1 MSNNLLESKIQ
12 SMRDTMGGSYL
23 KPSVEKVEKFC
34 EDLKN
39 TPHALDYLTITRGI
53 NNQTIEN
60 FRLGYDK
67 DKDAIS
73 IPVYK
78 RGELI
83 NIRYRFINP
92 EGKQKYTQ
100 EKGCEVWIYNEDGI
114 DKAQEK
120 GAVLVVEGE
129 FDLMS
134 VWQSGLKAVIS
145 PASGKDSYGVW
156 IELLD
161 TIPKVYIAYDND
173 KPGKQASK
181 EMAERIG
188 TDKCFEV
195 SYPDNI
201 KDAND
206 YFKENSISEFRKL
219 ISSARP
225 YFKYKFSGVGDVI
238 ESIRIKKDDIIK
250 LRTIPYVEFEED
262 WLVILSGVSNAGKT
276 SVAMNIANELIG
288 RKIPTLILPFE
299 RGVKTVGK
307 RFIQTRYSK
316 TQHELEAFDDSDWDK
331 LVDDASQIPLY
342 FAMPG
347 RDEIKDIIARA
358 KRIFNTKV
366 VIVDHLDYL
375 VRRSSENHNVE
386 TSNTLQEFKAL
397 AQEHNIIFIIVHHIK
412 KQEGVGSVPK
422 KPKMEDLKGSSSAYQ
437 DPEAVIM
444 LSSPGKGLLEVD
456 IVKNKGTMGSRI
468 FDFNVATGVI
478 GEDVTDQQVNSGL
491 DAF

>member
-1 MSNNLLESKIQ
+1 MSELDKRIQ
-12 SMRDTMGGSYL
+12 SMRDTIGGTYS
-23 KPSVEKVEKFC
+23 KPPPEKVEMFC
-34 EDLKN
+34 NDLKN

-53 NNQTIEN
+53 NIQTIEN
-60 FRLGYDK
+60 FKLGYDK
-67 DKDAIS
+67 EKDAIS

-114 DKAQEK
+114 AKAQEK

-156 IELLD
+156 LELLD
-161 TIPKVYIAYDND
+161 TIPRTYIAYDND

-181 EMAERIG
+181 EMADRIG

-195 SYPDNI
+195 LYPDGI

-206 YFKENSISEFRKL
+206 YFKEYSSTDFRKL
-219 ISSARP
+219 ISQARP
-225 YFKYKFSGVGDVI
+225 YFKYKFSGVGDII
-238 ESIRIKKDDIIK
+238 ESIRTKKDDVVK
-250 LRTIPYVEFEED
+250 LRTVPYVEFEED
-262 WLVILSGVSNAGKT
+262 WIAILSGVSNAGKT
-276 SVAMNIANELIG
+276 SVAMNIANELIDK
-288 RKIPTLILPFE
+288 KIPTLILPFE
-299 RGVKTVGK
+299 RGIKTVGK
-307 RFIQTRYSK
+307 RFIQTRYGK
-316 TQHELEAFDDSDWDK
+316 TQAELEAFDDSDWEK
-331 LVDDASQIPLY
+331 LITDASQLPLY

-347 RDEIKDIIARA
+347 RDEIKDIIGRA
-358 KRIFNTKV
+358 KRIFNTRV

-412 KQEGVGSVPK
+412 KQEGIGSVPK
-422 KPKMEDLKGSSSAYQ
+422 KPKMEDLKGSSSVYQ

-444 LSSPGKGLLEVD
+444 LSSPGKGLIEID

-478 GEDVTDQQVNSGL
+478 GNDVTDQQINSGL
-491 DAF
+491 EAF